1 MDNFETLNEFYGMD
15 TLDEQFVFQ
24 NFYIKFEG
32 MKLNGEASWSK
43 ILFNKKRIVWKNPLN
58 GIAIAALK
66 DPDIEV
72 KLPNFLPTYDEN
84 LKTFK
89 SMWHPLD

>member
-72 KLPNFLPTYDEN
+72 KLPSCQPMM
-84 LKTFK
+84 KI
-89 SMWHPLD
+89 